1 MNHDRIIT
9 TLKGGNMVTNQDIES
24 IISLI
29 NTRFDDVVEANKIE
43 KSEDNFQY
51 IWIKGI
57 YTDIKD
63 YLAVALRQ

>member
-1 MNHDRIIT
+1 VNHDRIIT
-9 TLKGGNMVTNQDIES
+9 TLKGGSMVTNQDIES

-57 YTDIKD
+57 YTDIKE
-63 YLAVALRQ
+63 YLTVALKQ

>member
-9 TLKGGNMVTNQDIES
+9 TLKGGSMVTNQDIES

>member
-1 MNHDRIIT
+1 
-9 TLKGGNMVTNQDIES
+9 MVTNQDIES

-57 YTDIKD
+57 YTDIKE
-63 YLAVALRQ
+63 YLTVALKQ

>member
-1 MNHDRIIT
+1 VNHDRIIT

>member
-1 MNHDRIIT
+1 VNHDRIIT
-9 TLKGGNMVTNQDIES
+9 TLKGGSMVTNQDIES